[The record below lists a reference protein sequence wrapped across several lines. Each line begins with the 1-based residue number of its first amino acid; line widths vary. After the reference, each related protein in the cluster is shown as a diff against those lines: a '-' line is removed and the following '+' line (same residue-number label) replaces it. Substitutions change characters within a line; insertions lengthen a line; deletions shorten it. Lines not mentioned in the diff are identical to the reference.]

1 MKVIL
6 AMLLLTTAPAVVAFE
21 LIEGVSVR
29 FLSGKESGEFLAQP
43 DDFIK
48 SLSPFDRSVRLRV
61 AREVSEKELL
71 AHVTKHGLDW
81 SGAEKKQ
88 LTAKMNEVR
97 PLLKGLK
104 LPLPKE
110 ILLIKTTGK
119 EDAGAAYTRRNGIV
133 FSENRLKRGGVA
145 MRNLFLHELFHVMS
159 RYDPKLA
166 TRLYRIIGYVPSP
179 ELKFPKELAS
189 RKLTNPDAPFSRH
202 AIEFDHNGESIKA
215 MPILYS
221 RVAKY
226 EEKQGGTL
234 FRYLVFLWRV
244 LDPKEPSL
252 PARDEAGKLVLLRP
266 DDAKGFH
273 KKIGRNTGY
282 IIHPE
287 ETMADN
293 FVYMVTGHK
302 NLPNPEIVKRVRE
315 VLSGE
320 AE

>member
-1 MKVIL
+1 MRTLLQII
-6 AMLLLTTAPAVVAFE
+6 LLTAAQGVAGLE
-21 LIEGVSVR
+21 LVEGVSVR
-29 FLSGKESGEFLAQP
+29 FLNGEESGKFLAQP

-61 AREVSEKELL
+61 AREVTEKELL
-71 AHVTKHGLDW
+71 VHVAKHGLDW
-81 SGAEKKQ
+81 TDAEKKR
-88 LTAKMNEVR
+88 LTAKVKEVR
-97 PLLKGLK
+97 PMLKGLK

-133 FSENRLKRGGVA
+133 FSEQRLRRGGAA

-159 RYDPKLA
+159 RHDPKLA
-166 TRLYRIIGYVPSP
+166 TRLYRIIGYEPSP
-179 ELKFPKELAS
+179 KLKFPKELAA

-202 AIEFDHNGESIKA
+202 AIEFEHDGKPIKA
-215 MPILYS
+215 TPILYS

-226 EEKQGGTL
+226 DEGEGGTL
-234 FRYLVFLWRV
+234 FRYLVFRLLV
-244 LDPKEPSL
+244 LDARNPAN
-252 PARDEAGKLVLLRP
+252 PARSEEGKLIMLSP
-266 DDAKGFH
+266 DDAKNFH

-293 FVYMVTGHK
+293 FVYMVTGRK
-302 NLPNPEIVKRVRE
+302 NLPNPEIVKSVRA
-315 VLSGE
+315 VLSGK